1 MNLPTALT
9 VFRIFLVPFL
19 VVVLLAPP
27 SRLADAPFFGSSSPA
42 LREIVGV
49 AIYLLASLTD
59 FLDGWLA
66 RRRNQVT
73 TLGTLLDPIA
83 DKLLMSAA
91 AISLVEMGLAPA
103 WMVVV
108 IIGREF
114 IVSGLRSVLATQGI
128 AMPASSWGKSK
139 TVAQAV
145 AIVLLILTNSLERMA
160 GWGQVGVWALW
171 VAVILALVS
180 AAEYVMRFFRNFS
193 IDDENPA

>member
-27 SRLADAPFFGSSSPA
+27 SRLADSPFFGASSPA
-42 LREIVGV
+42 PREILGV

-145 AIVLLILTNSLERMA
+145 AIVLLILTTSLERMA

-171 VAVILALVS
+171 IAVILSIVS
-180 AAEYVMRFFRNFS
+180 AAEYVLRFFRNFS
-193 IDDENPA
+193 LDEGGSS

>member
-27 SRLADAPFFGSSSPA
+27 SRLADTPFFGSSSPA
-42 LREIVGV
+42 PREMLGV

-171 VAVILALVS
+171 VAVVLALVS
-180 AAEYVMRFFRNFS
+180 AGEYVLRFFRNFS
-193 IDDENPA
+193 LDDEKPL

>member
-1 MNLPTALT
+1 M
-9 VFRIFLVPFL
+9 
-19 VVVLLAPP
+19 
-27 SRLADAPFFGSSSPA
+27 
-42 LREIVGV
+42 
-49 AIYLLASLTD
+49 ASMV
-59 FLDGWLA
+59 
-66 RRRNQVT
+66 Q
-73 TLGTLLDPIA
+73 
-83 DKLLMSAA
+83 
-91 AISLVEMGLAPA
+91 A

-171 VAVILALVS
+171 VAVVLALVS
-180 AAEYVMRFFRNFS
+180 AAEYVLRFFRNFS
-193 IDDENPA
+193 LDDEKSA